1 MFSTRIVCPR
11 KTKYRALLIHGLTS
25 VLLFFSLTSLS
36 GETPPKPAEE
46 KKESM
51 TKVFILINNTQVTAD
66 LYDNATSKSFISLLP
81 LTLTL
86 NDYNQ
91 TEKISD
97 LPQRL
102 PVDGAPEGITPK
114 QGILPITPLGEP
126 GYFLSSFW
134 PCKGTHSLRQDRIRH
149 RLAKT
154 TRQDESNHSASRMKY
169 KD

>member
-1 MFSTRIVCPR
+1 
-11 KTKYRALLIHGLTS
+11 
-25 VLLFFSLTSLS
+25 
-36 GETPPKPAEE
+36 
-46 KKESM
+46 M

-102 PVDGAPEGITPK
+102 PVDGAPEGITPQAGDITYYAPWGNLAIFYRHFGHAKGLIRLGRIESGIDLLK
-114 QGILPITPLGEP
+114 QP
-126 GYFLSSFW
+126 G
-134 PCKGTHSLRQDRIRH
+134 K
-149 RLAKT
+149 
-154 TRQDESNHSASRMKY
+154 MKVIIQRAE
-169 KD
+169 